1 MRGAREIFSRRQ
13 SLAILGGIAAGTA
26 LPLGVFG
33 SRPAYAADPAPADG
47 GVGLPDTDRAKAVRA
62 YRTGGLAVRT

>member
-1 MRGAREIFSRRQ
+1 MPGARETFSRRQ

-47 GVGLPDTDRAKAVRA
+47 GVGLPGTDRTVAAKAR
-62 YRTGGLAVRT
+62 LA